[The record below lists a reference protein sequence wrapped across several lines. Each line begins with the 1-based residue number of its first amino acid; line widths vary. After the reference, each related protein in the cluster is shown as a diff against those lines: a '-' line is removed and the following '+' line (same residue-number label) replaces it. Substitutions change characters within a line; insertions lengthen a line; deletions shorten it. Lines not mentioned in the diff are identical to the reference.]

1 MNNLETILFWS
12 TALLLGGGLFLA
24 LLWLFFGRNRVLKT
38 AELLVLAASLTLT
51 GLGVER
57 WLLTGHPPFVS
68 LFESM
73 ISSIWFLLVIYQVVR
88 LRAPTSRVIL
98 APVAGLSLMLLGWS
112 SSLPQEASPLSAALQ
127 NVWLFIHASF
137 ATAGAATFL
146 AGAAYALIFLLGE
159 ERFNR
164 RASSVK
170 GLPRF
175 DDLVGTM
182 TTFLL
187 FGLVL
192 WGVMIVSGSI
202 WAHVAWG
209 RYWGWDPV
217 EVWSLI
223 SWLLFGLLFHARRS
237 LRLSSRVFCILTLVA
252 AGTVAFSLWG
262 IQYVYQTLHSYG

>member
-12 TALLLGGGLFLA
+12 TTLLLGGGLFLSIY
-24 LLWLFFGRNRVLKT
+24 WLVFGRARALKT
-38 AELLVLAASLTLT
+38 AEILVMSALLPLTWF
-51 GLGVER
+51 GVER
-57 WLLTGHPPFVS
+57 WLRTGHPPFVS

-73 ISSIWFLLVIYQVVR
+73 ISSIWFLLVIYQVIR
-88 LRAPTSRVIL
+88 LRGPASRVVL
-98 APVAGLSLMLLGWS
+98 APVAGISLMLLGWS
-112 SSLPQEASPLSAALQ
+112 SSVPHEATPLSAALQ

-146 AGAAYALIFLLGE
+146 AGAAYGVIFLLGE

-164 RASSVK
+164 RVSAVK

-175 DDLVGTM
+175 NDLPGTM

-237 LRLSSRVFCILTLVA
+237 LRLSARVFCILTLVA
-252 AGTVAFSLWG
+252 SGTVAFSLWG